1 MIVLIHWQGQIALE
15 IKWINYLSK
24 THKKIPDFLGG
35 EIWEENIVRLH
46 WGMLIA
52 LLWNKYIKKN

>member
-24 THKKIPDFLGG
+24 THKKIPDFLGRNLG
-35 EIWEENIVRLH
+35 RNIVRLH

-52 LLWNKYIKKN
+52 LLWDKYIKKN

>member
-24 THKKIPDFLGG
+24 THKKIPDFLGRNLG
-35 EIWEENIVRLH
+35 RNRKA
-46 WGMLIA
+46 A
-52 LLWNKYIKKN
+52 LGDAYCLAMG

>member
-1 MIVLIHWQGQIALE
+1 M
-15 IKWINYLSK
+15 
-24 THKKIPDFLGG
+24 HKKIPDFLGG

-52 LLWNKYIKKN
+52 LLWDKYIKKN